1 MELLPGQADLGVI
14 LGHHPD
20 VVLHD
25 AGLEVGPS
33 DITIIIII
41 IIFII
46 IIIISHQIMQC
57 NGLLNTTFCSPLV
70 SELSPAEGVRL
81 PEICLVLLTEVR
93 LADQLVRDELLQDA
107 LVHRDVVQ
115 DLVCLDSEIENSI
128 GHTTNSVSFYL

>member
-25 AGLEVGPS
+25 AGLEVGPP
-33 DITIIIII
+33 DITIII

-46 IIIISHQIMQC
+46 IIIISHQTMQC
-57 NGLLNTTFCSPLV
+57 NGLLNTPFCSPLV
-70 SELSPAEGVRL
+70 SELCLAEGVGL
-81 PEICLVLLTEVR
+81 PELCLVLLTEVR